1 MTYHPKSDFLH
12 VMIERGFMA
21 DCTDL
26 QGLDEAMIAG
36 VVPAYIGYDATAKS
50 LHVGHLLN
58 IMMLRWLQKTGHK
71 PITLMGGGTTKVGD
85 PSGRD
90 TERSLITPT
99 EIDANIAG
107 LKGVFAQLLT
117 FGEGPTDALMLDNA
131 EWLDGLKYL
140 DFLRDIG
147 RHFSI
152 NRMLSFESVKS
163 RLDREQSLSFLEFN
177 YMILQAYDFLEL
189 HRRYGCRLQMGG
201 SDQWGNIVNG
211 IDLTRRVLDDE
222 VFGLTSPLLT
232 TSDGRKMGKSAG
244 GAVWLN
250 ADMLSPYEFWQFW
263 RNTTDADV
271 GRFLK
276 LYTELPVQDCERLG
290 TLGGSEINS
299 AKIRLANE
307 VTTLVH
313 GREAAEAAEATARE
327 VFEKGGVGED
337 LPTLALSAD
346 EVGDGISVVQLIVRS
361 GLAKTGKQAKRLIA
375 DHGARIDDEPLT
387 DPGLMLDAARIATTV
402 KLSAGRKRHALVT
415 LAG

>member
-1 MTYHPKSDFLH
+1 MSYTPRSDFLH
-12 VMIERGFMA
+12 VMQTRGFIA

-26 QGLDEAMIAG
+26 QGLDEKLLEG
-36 VVPAYIGYDATAKS
+36 SQTAYIGYDATAAS
-50 LHVGHLLN
+50 LHVGHQLN
-58 IMMLRWLQKTGHK
+58 IMMLRWFQKTGNQ

-90 TERSLITPT
+90 SERSLLTPDA
-99 EIDANIAG
+99 IDGNIARIRT
-107 LKGVFAQLLT
+107 VF
-117 FGEGPTDALMLDNA
+117 DAFLEYSDDGAMMLNNA
-131 EWLDGLKYL
+131 EWLDNLNYL

-177 YMILQAYDFLEL
+177 YMILQAYDFMEL
-189 HRRYGCRLQMGG
+189 NRRHGCILQMGG

-211 IDLTRRVLDDE
+211 IDLTRRVLDTE
-222 VFGLTSPLLT
+222 VYGLTTPLLT

-250 ADMLSPYEFWQFW
+250 ADMLSPYEYWQFW

-271 GRFLK
+271 GRFLR
-276 LYTELPVQDCERLG
+276 LFTELPLDECDRLG
-290 TLGGSEINS
+290 ALSGSEINE
-299 AKIRLANE
+299 AKVTLANA
-307 VTTLVH
+307 VTTILH
-313 GREAAEAAEATARE
+313 GADAAAAAEATARE
-327 VFEKGGVGED
+327 VFEKGGVGGD
-337 LPTLALSAD
+337 LPTLSLTAD

-361 GLAKTGKQAKRLIA
+361 GLAGSGKEAKRLIA
-375 DHGARIDDEPLT
+375 ESGARLNDEPLT
-387 DPGLMLDAARIATTV
+387 DAGLMIDRAALSAPI
-402 KLSAGRKRHALVT
+402 KLSAGKKRHALVS